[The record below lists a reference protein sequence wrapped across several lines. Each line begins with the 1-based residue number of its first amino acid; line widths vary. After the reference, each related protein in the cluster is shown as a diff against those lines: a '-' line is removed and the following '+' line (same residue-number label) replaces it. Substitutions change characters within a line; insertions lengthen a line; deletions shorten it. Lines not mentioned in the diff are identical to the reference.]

1 MSTASCPDDTFG
13 PWAGPQCRGGFDFTL
28 LFEETIL
35 SILLS
40 GIFVLLSPLRI
51 LALFAA
57 PIRVKSSPLDW
68 AKKVTS
74 VCFIALSAA
83 LVGLWVVNSS
93 KLPSA
98 AITYTRTT
106 IAASALNLVLSLLYG
121 LLSSLEHRSSFRPS
135 FLISVYL
142 ALSILFDTAR
152 SRTLWMLENAG
163 SSSIPA
169 VFTANLALKA
179 VMLLFESTEKRS
191 ILTDEYKNVSEE
203 GASGPYNLGVFY
215 WLSSLFFSG
224 YKKILAHE
232 DLYRL
237 DDTLRS
243 EPLAKKMSEAWRK
256 VSDKSKSGAL
266 LGAWIRAFIGP
277 LTIPI
282 IPRLFQIGF
291 TYTQPFLITAAINLA
306 ATPQTQQFNNNGYG
320 LIGGYILV
328 YTGMAVSITQY
339 QWHNSRAVTMM
350 RGSLIPLIYEKTLQ
364 VDSTSPS
371 RSTPSG
377 TLTLVSTDI
386 ETISGGI
393 MLFHETWSNILEIGI
408 AIYLLERQLGAA
420 CVMGVGFAIVIMI
433 SSGFL
438 AGPIG
443 KHQAAWIAASQRRV
457 TTTSKALGSVKWL
470 KISGLTDV
478 AFNGIKKLRTQE
490 LAVSTKF
497 RYFLGITVVLAICTP
512 VFGPLLI
519 FATAAGIA
527 SNGNG
532 DLTIAKVFTSYSL
545 IVLLNTPLSLFT
557 TSLPAIAGGVASFQR
572 IQNYLNV
579 TQRKDNRISPNH
591 RNREDEAADAV
602 REKISDSAP
611 INKEKHLSHVDALGP
626 GVIASISG
634 KFSWPKE
641 VVSVQSKDTTPQDTS
656 SGANSENQVHGDT
669 PPAIDISP
677 RIDIR
682 RQTLTLIL
690 GPVGCGKSTLLK
702 ALLGELPDFDGSIQ
716 TQFSGAVTF
725 CDQTPW
731 LPNETIQE
739 IIRGRSAQYV
749 NMLGEEEKDEDT
761 DWYSRVINACALE
774 RDIAMW
780 PQGDQTTVGSKGIAI
795 SGGQK
800 QRLSMARAAFARSE
814 LLLMDDCFSGLDAN
828 TEDVV
833 FDNLLSKEG
842 IFRKANMTIV
852 LASSDYRRVPY
863 ADQIILLSEQGQ
875 LRYAGS
881 VDDLKENP
889 DFNWLLGDSTTQ
901 TSKRSKD
908 GITKSK
914 RKPEPSTNPAQDAVA
929 AAELTGALQ
938 TDAARQM
945 GDSAVYKFYL
955 ESAGWPTLIAFVVAI
970 IVFAFCDSFPSV
982 WLKWWTE
989 SNEEDPNS
997 DLGKWLGVYTVLSI
1011 GAFSSCLFAC
1021 WQLFIV
1027 IINRSGL
1034 YFHDILV
1041 NTVARA
1047 PMSYHTTTDNGITV
1061 NRFSQDLQLI
1071 DMELPASALGV
1082 VITLA
1087 FGVAQFILVCAS
1099 SKYMAAIIPFL
1110 LALLYAVQHFYLR
1123 TARQLRL
1130 LDIEFKAPLYSQLM
1144 ETVSGLVTIR
1154 AFHWEFR
1161 SIAKYMNV
1169 LDTSQQPN
1177 YLLLCVQRWLVF
1189 AVNIMIMFLAVILI
1203 VLITTLREKIGP
1215 GFTGVA
1221 LSNILAFSA
1230 TMEATINSWVQLE
1243 ISLGAVARIRSF
1255 SMQTKSE
1262 DDEALEAL
1270 AAEGRNEQLL
1280 EPNLH
1285 ALDSTYWPSKGRIEI
1300 EALCASY
1307 PSSGCVLNDITLSI
1321 QAGEKVGICG
1331 QTGSGKSSLFL
1342 SLLGLI
1348 AQDSGKISIDG
1359 VDLATLPREYL
1370 RTRIV
1375 AVPQE
1380 AYILEGTVRL
1390 NADPYRDQDEDAVD
1404 SEGRDQEI
1412 IAILERVGLWKK
1424 VEARGGLSTVI
1435 DDRFFSQGEA
1445 QLMILARAMLREGKG
1460 RVLLLDEA
1468 TSSLDE
1474 ATRNIIDTTIRT
1486 WFKDWTILAIAH
1498 KLDAILDYDKVA
1510 ILDDGKL
1517 MEFDAPRK
1525 LLSQQNSIFKDLY
1538 LISTNQ

>member
-1 MSTASCPDDTFG
+1 MSMASCPDDTFG

-28 LFEETIL
+28 LFEETML

-40 GIFVLLSPLRI
+40 GIFILLSPLRI

-68 AKKVTS
+68 AKKITS
-74 VCFIALSAA
+74 TCFIALSAA

-93 KLPSA
+93 KSPSS
-98 AITYTRTT
+98 AITYTRAT
-106 IAASALNLVLSLLYG
+106 IASSSLNLVLSLLYA
-121 LLSSLEHRSSFRPS
+121 LLSHLEHRSSFRPS

-142 ALSILFDTAR
+142 ALSILFDAAR

-163 SSSIPA
+163 GSSIPA
-169 VFTANLALKA
+169 VFIANLALRA

-191 ILTDEYKNVSEE
+191 VLTDEYKNVSEE

-215 WLSSLFFSG
+215 WLCSLFFTG

-232 DLYRL
+232 DLYQL

-243 EPLAKKMSEAWRK
+243 EPLANKMSEAWGK

-266 LGAWIRAFIGP
+266 LGAWIKTFIGP

-320 LIGGYILV
+320 LIGAYILV
-328 YTGMAVSITQY
+328 YTGIAVSITQY
-339 QWHNSRAVTMM
+339 QWHNCRAVTMM
-350 RGSLIPLIYEKTLQ
+350 RGSLIPLIYEKTLR

-371 RSTPSG
+371 TSTPSG

-393 MLFHETWSNILEIGI
+393 LLFHETWSNILEIGI

-420 CVMGVGFAIVIMI
+420 CVMGVGFAIVVMI
-433 SSGFL
+433 GSGFL

-457 TTTSKALGSVKWL
+457 TATSKALGSVKWL
-470 KISGLTDV
+470 KISGLTGV
-478 AFNGIKKLRTQE
+478 AFNGIRRLRTQE
-490 LAVSTKF
+490 LAASTKF
-497 RYFLGITVVLAICTP
+497 RLFLGITIVLSICTP
-512 VFGPLLI
+512 VFGPLLT

-527 SNGNG
+527 SRGNG
-532 DLTIAKVFTSYSL
+532 GLTIAKIFTSYSL

-557 TSLPAIAGGVASFQR
+557 ASMPAIAGAVTSFQR
-572 IQNYLNV
+572 IQDYLNV
-579 TQRKDNRISPNH
+579 TQRKDNRISSSH
-591 RNREDEAADAV
+591 GNRDDGTTKMEASQIVSDATT
-602 REKISDSAP
+602 ENPDGAA
-611 INKEKHLSHVDALGP
+611 INKKKSSGRVTVLEPD
-626 GVIASISG
+626 VIASISG
-634 KFSWPKE
+634 RFSWPE
-641 VVSVQSKDTTPQDTS
+641 EAISAQSSDATPQDTS
-656 SGANSENQVHGDT
+656 GDENQENRAHHEK
-669 PPAIDISP
+669 PPVIDISP

-702 ALLGELPDFDGSIQ
+702 ALLGELSDFDGSVQ
-716 TQFSGAVTF
+716 TRFSGAVTF
-725 CDQTPW
+725 CDQSPW
-731 LPNETIQE
+731 LPNEKIRD
-739 IIRGRSAQYV
+739 IICGRSAQDTH
-749 NMLGEEEKDEDT
+749 MLEEKEISQDS
-761 DWYSRVINACALE
+761 DWYRRIITSCALE

-780 PQGDQTTVGSKGIAI
+780 PQGDQTSVGSKGISI

-814 LLLMDDCFSGLDAN
+814 LLVMDDCFSGLDAN
-828 TEDVV
+828 TEDTV
-833 FDNLLSKEG
+833 FDNLLSREG
-842 IFRKANMTIV
+842 ILRKANMTIV

-863 ADQIILLSEQGQ
+863 ADQIILLNERGQ
-875 LRYAGS
+875 LQYAGS
-881 VDDLKENP
+881 VDDLQKNP
-889 DFNWLLGDSTTQ
+889 DFKRLLGDSTTKAI
-901 TSKRSKD
+901 KRSKE
-908 GITKSK
+908 GITKNK
-914 RKPEPSTNPAQDAVA
+914 RKPEPLANSAPNAV
-929 AAELTGALQ
+929 AAELTGTLQ

-955 ESAGWPTLIAFVVAI
+955 ESAGWPTIIAFTIGI

-982 WLKWWTE
+982 WLKWWAE

-997 DLGKWLGVYTVLSI
+997 DLGKWLGVYTVFSI

-1027 IINRSGL
+1027 VINRSGL

-1047 PMSYHTTTDNGITV
+1047 PLSYHTTTDSGITV

-1082 VITLA
+1082 VITIS
-1087 FGVAQFILVCAS
+1087 FGVAQFVLVCAS
-1099 SKYMAAIIPFL
+1099 SKYMAAVLPFL

-1144 ETVSGLVTIR
+1144 ETVAGLVTIR
-1154 AFHWEFR
+1154 AFHWESR
-1161 SIAKYMNV
+1161 SAAKYMKV
-1169 LDTSQQPN
+1169 LDKSQQPN

-1189 AVNIMIMFLAVILI
+1189 AVNIMVMLLAVILI
-1203 VLITTLREKIGP
+1203 VLTTTLREKIGP
-1215 GFTGVA
+1215 GFAGVA

-1230 TMEATINSWVQLE
+1230 TMEATISSWVQLE
-1243 ISLGAVARIRSF
+1243 VSLGAIARIRSF

-1262 DDEALEAL
+1262 DDEAIDAL
-1270 AAEGRNEQLL
+1270 AAEGRNEQLI
-1280 EPNLH
+1280 EPNLN
-1285 ALDSTYWPSKGRIEI
+1285 ALDSTFWPSKGRIGI

-1307 PSSGCVLNDITLSI
+1307 PSSGRVLNDVTLSI

-1331 QTGSGKSSLFL
+1331 RTGSGKSSLFL

-1390 NADPYRDQDEDAVD
+1390 NADPYRSHDED
-1404 SEGRDQEI
+1404 QI
-1412 IAILERVGLWKK
+1412 IAALERVGLWKK
-1424 VEARGGLSTVI
+1424 IEARGGLSAVI
-1435 DDRFFSQGEA
+1435 DEKFFSQGEA
-1445 QLMILARAMLREGKG
+1445 QLMMLARAMLREGES

-1474 ATRNIIDTTIRT
+1474 ATSNVINTSIRT
-1486 WFKDWTILAIAH
+1486 WFKDWTIIAIAH

-1510 ILDDGKL
+1510 VLDDGKL
-1517 MEFDAPRK
+1517 VEFDAPRK

-1538 LISTNQ
+1538 LVSTNQ